1 MKKIHLKGIDVRS
14 AVKVLLPFYLFAFL
28 PLNAHDWEDQSIL
41 QINREPARADFH
53 HAGEISLNGDW
64 KFNWTKTPDEQPDG
78 FWKND
83 FNDSQWKTFPV
94 PGDWEMNGYGTPI
107 YSSSGYTF
115 KINPPY
121 VMTTPRERYTA
132 FIERNPTGVYRRTFT
147 IPAEWKD
154 KEVYIHF
161 GSVSSAFYLWI
172 NGQRVG
178 YSQGTMEPAEFRITP
193 YINPSPSPS
202 RGRGVQKA
210 SARGGLE
217 GVNHIVL
224 EVLKYSDGSYLEDQ
238 DQWRLAGIHRGIY
251 LYATDKIRIR
261 DFGVR
266 TVFDKD
272 YQDAQL
278 IIHPELAV
286 SEGQRG
292 EGYYVTAALYNPDG
306 TTHPLTPSRREG
318 LRVGCDT
325 LLNLDAKGALLNDRT
340 PQRGYPKWGWLQATV
355 KNPKKW
361 TAETPNLYTLELL
374 LKDSLDQTV
383 QKITTKVG
391 FRQLEIRDG
400 QLLVNGIPTRL
411 RGVNRHEMDPKTGK
425 VMSEER
431 MLQDIRLMKQA
442 NINAVRTCHYPNC
455 ERWYELCDS
464 LGLYVMD
471 EADLEEHGLR
481 GKLASDPSWAA
492 AWIDRMQ
499 RLVIRDRNHPSVIF
513 WSLGNEAGWG
523 TNFALTAAWTH
534 EYDPTRPVHYE
545 GAQGSDNP
553 SLREGQ
559 GWVSSL
565 REGQGWV
572 PDPSSV
578 DVISRFYPR
587 TQDEY
592 LNPGV
597 ADNNMER
604 PENARWERLLSIARD
619 TKDNRPVL
627 TSEYAHA
634 MGNALGNFKEYWDE
648 IYSHPRMLGGF
659 IWEWADEGIEAVRS
673 QGDSSAKFQV
683 SGFRNNPRAV
693 ADSSLFTLHSSLI
706 AYGGDFNDYPNLK
719 AFCIKGIVDSYRN
732 TTPKYEEVKQVYAPI
747 FFQMNNGR
755 VEVKKHDPHF
765 DLSTIVVKEEKRN
778 GYLYVTASLKD
789 ATPWAPK
796 GHVIARTQFE
806 THPQPLPKGGKSKK
820 HPSPKSIKYPLP
832 SGGAGVGLHCFRAP
846 TDNDKGFGNWI
857 AKDWKQQGLDNLR
870 DSVVNDST
878 HIYKTANGQIRM
890 TVSIVKEKDSSL
902 FTLHSSL
909 IPEGQLPPLPCLG
922 ITLKLPK
929 ELKNIEYLGRGPW
942 DNYPDRHAAA
952 LVDVYK
958 STVSEQYVHYPR
970 PQDSGNHDDVQW
982 LKITDDKGHGWLI
995 EPLPSE
1001 EETSES
1007 KMKGLQGNHNSTLYT
1022 LHSTFSFSA
1031 LPYSV
1036 QQLYNATHDYELKE
1050 EDCVWLNL
1058 DCAVMGLGN
1067 SSCGPGVLT
1076 KYAIPQ
1082 RPHTLRLRF
1091 TPL

>member
-1 MKKIHLKGIDVRS
+1 MGGAPPH
-14 AVKVLLPFYLFAFL
+14 
-28 PLNAHDWEDQSIL
+28 HDWEDQSIL

-53 HAGEISLNGDW
+53 HAGEISLNGEW

-78 FWKND
+78 FWQTD
-83 FNDSQWKTFPV
+83 FNDSSWKTFPV
-94 PGDWEMNGYGTPI
+94 PADWEMNGYGTPI

-121 VMTTPRERYTA
+121 VMTTPKESYTA
-132 FIERNPTGVYRRTFT
+132 YVERNPTGVYRRTFT
-147 IPAEWKD
+147 IPAEWQD

-161 GSVSSAFYLWI
+161 GSVSSAFYVWV

-178 YSQGTMEPAEFRITP
+178 YSQGAMEPAEFRITDPLLSP
-193 YINPSPSPS
+193 Y
-202 RGRGVQKA
+202 RGKTNTSTPANGVH
-210 SARGGLE
+210 S
-217 GVNHIVL
+217 ICI

-251 LYATDKIRIR
+251 LYATEKIRIR

-266 TVFDKD
+266 TILDKD
-272 YQDAQL
+272 YRDAQL

-292 EGYYVTAALYNPDG
+292 EGYYVTAALYTPDG
-306 TTHPLTPSRREG
+306 QEVIAPSLSREG
-318 LRVGCDT
+318 WGGSADT
-325 LLNLDAKGALLNDRT
+325 MLNLDAKGSILNDRT
-340 PQRGYPKWGWLQATV
+340 PQRGYPKWGWLTATV
-355 KNPKKW
+355 KNPMKW

-391 FRQLEIRDG
+391 FRSVEIKNG

-425 VMSEER
+425 VMTEEL
-431 MLQDIRLMKQA
+431 MLRDIRLMKQA

-471 EADLEEHGLR
+471 EADIEEHGLR
-481 GKLASDPSWAA
+481 GRLASDPSWAA

-545 GAQGSDNP
+545 GAQGSTN
-553 SLREGQ
+553 L
-559 GWVSSL
+559 SSL
-565 REGQGWV
+565 LS
-572 PDPSSV
+572 PLSSKDPSAV

-619 TKDNRPVL
+619 TMDNRPVL

-634 MGNALGNFKEYWDE
+634 MGNALGNFQEYWDE

-659 IWEWADEGIEAVRS
+659 IWEWADEGIEAQQPLPQPLPRE
-673 QGDSSAKFQV
+673 GSSKSLP
-683 SGFRNNPRAV
+683 SGRLEGVPF
-693 ADSSLFTLHSSLI
+693 I
-706 AYGGDFNDYPNLK
+706 AYGGDFGDYPNLK

-747 FFQMNNGR
+747 WFQMNNGR

-765 DLSTIVVKEEKRN
+765 DLSTITVKEEKRN
-778 GYLYVTASLKD
+778 GYRYVTASLKD
-789 ATPWAPK
+789 ATSWAPK
-796 GHVIARTQFE
+796 GHVIARSQFADA
-806 THPQPLPKGGKSKK
+806 TAPKAK
-820 HPSPKSIKYPLP
+820 SPKIKENRGKGKDSSLFT
-832 SGGAGVGLHCFRAP
+832 LHSSLFSLHAFRAP

-870 DSVVNDST
+870 DSIVNDTT

-890 TVSIVKEKDSSL
+890 TVSLTEASPRGGMEGV
-902 FTLHSSL
+902 FTFS
-909 IPEGQLPPLPCLG
+909 PEGQLPPLPCLG

-929 ELKNIEYLGRGPW
+929 ELQNIEYFGRGPW

-952 LVDVYK
+952 LVDIYK
-958 STVSEQYVHYPR
+958 STVSEQYFHYPR

-982 LKITDDKGHGWLI
+982 LKITDDNGHGWLI
-995 EPLPSE
+995 EAEASPRG
-1001 EETSES
+1001 
-1007 KMKGLQGNHNSTLYT
+1007 GLEGV
-1022 LHSTFSFSA
+1022 FSFSA

>member
-1 MKKIHLKGIDVRS
+1 MNKILLGVGCLVLGVGLS
-14 AVKVLLPFYLFAFL
+14 ASAS
-28 PLNAHDWEDQSIL
+28 PLGGGMGGAPPHHDWEDQSIL
-41 QINREPARADFH
+41 QINREPARANFH
-53 HAGEISLNGDW
+53 HAGEISLNGEW

-78 FWKND
+78 FWQTD
-83 FNDSQWKTFPV
+83 FNDSSWKTFPV
-94 PGDWEMNGYGTPI
+94 PADWEMNGYGTPI

-121 VMTTPRERYTA
+121 VMTTPKESYTA
-132 FIERNPTGVYRRTFT
+132 YVERNPTGVYRRTFT
-147 IPAEWKD
+147 IPAEWQD

-161 GSVSSAFYLWI
+161 GSVSSAFYVWV

-178 YSQGTMEPAEFRITP
+178 YSQGAMEPAEFRITDPLLSP
-193 YINPSPSPS
+193 Y
-202 RGRGVQKA
+202 RGKTNTSTPANGVH
-210 SARGGLE
+210 S
-217 GVNHIVL
+217 ICI

-251 LYATDKIRIR
+251 LYATEKIRIR

-266 TVFDKD
+266 TILDKD
-272 YQDAQL
+272 YRDAQL

-292 EGYYVTAALYNPDG
+292 EGYYVTAALYTPDG
-306 TTHPLTPSRREG
+306 QEVIAPSLSREG
-318 LRVGCDT
+318 WGGSADT
-325 LLNLDAKGALLNDRT
+325 MLNLDAKGSILNDRT
-340 PQRGYPKWGWLQATV
+340 PQRGYPKWGWLTATV
-355 KNPKKW
+355 KNPMKW

-391 FRQLEIRDG
+391 FRSVEIKNG

-425 VMSEER
+425 VMTEEL
-431 MLQDIRLMKQA
+431 MLRDIRLMKQA

-471 EADLEEHGLR
+471 EADIEEHGLR
-481 GKLASDPSWAA
+481 GRLASDPSWAA

-545 GAQGSDNP
+545 GAQGSTN
-553 SLREGQ
+553 L
-559 GWVSSL
+559 SSL
-565 REGQGWV
+565 LS
-572 PDPSSV
+572 PLSSKDPSAV

-619 TKDNRPVL
+619 TMDNRPVL

-634 MGNALGNFKEYWDE
+634 MGNALGNFQEYWDE

-659 IWEWADEGIEAVRS
+659 IWEWADEGIEAQQPLPQPLPRE
-673 QGDSSAKFQV
+673 GSSKSLP
-683 SGFRNNPRAV
+683 SGRLEGVPF
-693 ADSSLFTLHSSLI
+693 I
-706 AYGGDFNDYPNLK
+706 AYGGDFGDYPNLK

-747 FFQMNNGR
+747 WFQMNNGR

-765 DLSTIVVKEEKRN
+765 DLSTITVKEEKRN
-778 GYLYVTASLKD
+778 GYRYVTASLKD
-789 ATPWAPK
+789 ATSWAPK
-796 GHVIARTQFE
+796 GHVIARSQFADA
-806 THPQPLPKGGKSKK
+806 TAPKAK
-820 HPSPKSIKYPLP
+820 SPKIKENRGKGKDSSLFT
-832 SGGAGVGLHCFRAP
+832 LHSSLFSLHAFRAP

-870 DSVVNDST
+870 DSIVNDTT

-890 TVSIVKEKDSSL
+890 TVSLTEASPRGGMEGV
-902 FTLHSSL
+902 FTFS
-909 IPEGQLPPLPCLG
+909 PEGQLPPLPCLG

-929 ELKNIEYLGRGPW
+929 ELQNIEYFGRGPW

-952 LVDVYK
+952 LVDIYK
-958 STVSEQYVHYPR
+958 STVSEQYFHYPR

-982 LKITDDKGHGWLI
+982 LKITDDNGHGWLI
-995 EPLPSE
+995 EAEASPRG
-1001 EETSES
+1001 
-1007 KMKGLQGNHNSTLYT
+1007 GLEGV
-1022 LHSTFSFSA
+1022 FSFSA

>member
-1 MKKIHLKGIDVRS
+1 MEGASPH
-14 AVKVLLPFYLFAFL
+14 
-28 PLNAHDWEDQSIL
+28 HDWEDQSIL

-53 HAGEISLNGDW
+53 HAGEISLNGEW

-78 FWKND
+78 FWQTD
-83 FNDSQWKTFPV
+83 FNDSSWKTFPV
-94 PGDWEMNGYGTPI
+94 PADWEMNGYGTPI

-121 VMTTPRERYTA
+121 VMTTPKEKYTA
-132 FIERNPTGVYRRTFT
+132 YVERNPTGVYRRTFT
-147 IPAEWKD
+147 IPAEWQD

-161 GSVSSAFYLWI
+161 GSVSSAFYVWV

-178 YSQGTMEPAEFRITP
+178 YSQGAMEPAEFRITP
-193 YINPSPSPS
+193 FLKSNHQHPTKATGRRYSGNPIT
-202 RGRGVQKA
+202 QH
-210 SARGGLE
+210 L
-217 GVNHIVL
+217 VL

-251 LYATDKIRIR
+251 FYATEKIRIR

-266 TVFDKD
+266 TILDKD
-272 YQDAQL
+272 YRDAQL
-278 IIHPELAV
+278 IIHPELSV

-292 EGYYVTAALYNPDG
+292 EGYYVTAALYAPDG
-306 TTHPLTPSRREG
+306 QEVIAPSLSREG
-318 LRVGCDT
+318 RGGSVSCDT
-325 LLNLDAKGALLNDRT
+325 LLNLDAKGSILNDRT
-340 PQRGYPKWGWLQATV
+340 PQRGYPKWGWLTATV

-391 FRQLEIRDG
+391 FRSVEIKNG

-425 VMSEER
+425 VMTEEL
-431 MLQDIRLMKQA
+431 MLRDIRLMKQA
-442 NINAVRTCHYPNC
+442 NVNAVRTCHYPNC

-471 EADLEEHGLR
+471 EADIEEHGLR
-481 GKLASDPSWAA
+481 GRLAIDPSWAA

-545 GAQGSDNP
+545 GAQGSTN
-553 SLREGQ
+553 L
-559 GWVSSL
+559 SSL
-565 REGQGWV
+565 LS
-572 PDPSSV
+572 PLSSKDPSAV

-619 TKDNRPVL
+619 TMDNRPVL

-634 MGNALGNFKEYWDE
+634 MGNALGNFQEYWDE

-673 QGDSSAKFQV
+673 QRDSSAKFQV
-683 SGFRNNPRAV
+683 SDFRNNPRAA

-706 AYGGDFNDYPNLK
+706 AYGGDFGDYPNLK

-747 FFQMNNGR
+747 WFQMNNGR

-765 DLSTIVVKEEKRN
+765 DLSTITVKEEKRN
-778 GYLYVTASLKD
+778 GYRYVTASLKD
-789 ATPWAPK
+789 ATSWAPK
-796 GHVIARTQFE
+796 GHVIARSQFADA
-806 THPQPLPKGGKSKK
+806 TAPKAK
-820 HPSPKSIKYPLP
+820 SPKIKENRGKGKDSSLFT
-832 SGGAGVGLHCFRAP
+832 LHSSLFSLHAFRAP

-870 DSVVNDST
+870 DSIVNDTT

-929 ELKNIEYLGRGPW
+929 ELQNIEYLGRGPW

-952 LVDVYK
+952 LVDIYK
-958 STVSEQYVHYPR
+958 STVSEQYFHYPR

-982 LKITDDKGHGWLI
+982 LKITDDNGHGWLI
-995 EPLPSE
+995 EAEASPRG
-1001 EETSES
+1001 
-1007 KMKGLQGNHNSTLYT
+1007 GLEGV
-1022 LHSTFSFSA
+1022 FSFSA

>member
-1 MKKIHLKGIDVRS
+1 MEGASPH
-14 AVKVLLPFYLFAFL
+14 
-28 PLNAHDWEDQSIL
+28 HDWEDQSIL

-53 HAGEISLNGDW
+53 HAGEISLNGEW

-78 FWKND
+78 FWTTD
-83 FNDSQWKTFPV
+83 FDDSQWKTFPV
-94 PGDWEMNGYGTPI
+94 PADWEMNGYGTPI

-121 VMTTPRERYTA
+121 VMTTPKERYTA
-132 FIERNPTGVYRRTFT
+132 YVERNPTGVYRRTFT
-147 IPAEWKD
+147 IPEAWKD

-161 GSVSSAFYLWI
+161 GSVSSSFYVWV

-178 YSQGTMEPAEFRITP
+178 YSQGSMEPAEFRITP
-193 YINPSPSPS
+193 YINPSPNPS

-210 SARGGLE
+210 SPRGGLE
-217 GVNHIVL
+217 GVNHLVL

-251 LYATDKIRIR
+251 LYATEKIRIR

-266 TVFDKD
+266 TILDKD
-272 YQDAQL
+272 YRDAQL
-278 IIHPELAV
+278 IIHPELSV

-292 EGYYVTAALYNPDG
+292 EGYYVTAALYAPDG
-306 TTHPLTPSRREG
+306 QEVIAPSLSREG
-318 LRVGCDT
+318 WGGSADT
-325 LLNLDAKGALLNDRT
+325 MLNLDAKGSILNDRT
-340 PQRGYPKWGWLQATV
+340 PQRGYPKWGWLTATV

-391 FRQLEIRDG
+391 FRSVEIKNG

-425 VMSEER
+425 VMTEEL
-431 MLQDIRLMKQA
+431 MLRDIRLMKQA
-442 NINAVRTCHYPNC
+442 NVNAVRTCHYPNC

-471 EADLEEHGLR
+471 EADIEEHGLR
-481 GKLASDPSWAA
+481 GRLASDPSWAA

-545 GAQGSDNP
+545 GAQGSNNP
-553 SLREGQ
+553 SPREGK
-559 GWVSSL
+559 GWVSD
-565 REGQGWV
+565 GWA
-572 PDPSSV
+572 PDPSAV

-619 TKDNRPVL
+619 TMDNRPVL

-634 MGNALGNFKEYWDE
+634 MGNALGNFQEYWDE

-659 IWEWADEGIEAVRS
+659 IWEWADEGIEAQRPLP
-673 QGDSSAKFQV
+673 QPLPREGSSESLP
-683 SGFRNNPRAV
+683 SGRLEGVPY
-693 ADSSLFTLHSSLI
+693 I

-747 FFQMNNGR
+747 YFERREERGERKENTHDEMAVGNI
-755 VEVKKHDPHF
+755 VVKKHDPHF
-765 DLSTIVVKEEKRN
+765 DLNTITVKEEKRN
-778 GYLYVTASLKD
+778 GYRYVTASLKE
-789 ATPWAPK
+789 ATSWAPK
-796 GHVIARTQFE
+796 GHVIARTQFVE

-846 TDNDKGFGNWI
+846 TDNDRGFGNWI

-870 DSVVNDST
+870 DSIVNDST

-890 TVSIVKEKDSSL
+890 TVSITEASPRGGWEGV
-902 FTLHSSL
+902 FSL

-929 ELKNIEYLGRGPW
+929 ELQNIEYLGRGPW

-952 LVDVYK
+952 LVDIYK
-958 STVSEQYVHYPR
+958 STVSEQYFHYPR

-995 EPLPSE
+995 EPLPS
-1001 EETSES
+1001 
-1007 KMKGLQGNHNSTLYT
+1007 GGAGVG
-1022 LHSTFSFSA
+1022 FSFSA

>member
-1 MKKIHLKGIDVRS
+1 MEGASIH
-14 AVKVLLPFYLFAFL
+14 
-28 PLNAHDWEDQSIL
+28 HDWEDQSIL

-53 HAGEISLNGDW
+53 HAGEISLNGEW

-78 FWKND
+78 FWTTD
-83 FNDSQWKTFPV
+83 FDDSQWKTFPV
-94 PGDWEMNGYGTPI
+94 PADWEMNGYGTPI

-121 VMTTPRERYTA
+121 VMTTPKERYTA
-132 FIERNPTGVYRRTFT
+132 YVERNPTGVYHRTFT
-147 IPAEWKD
+147 IPEAWKD

-161 GSVSSAFYLWI
+161 GSVSSAFYVWV

-178 YSQGTMEPAEFRITP
+178 YSQGSMEPAEFRITP
-193 YINPSPSPS
+193 YINPSPNPS

-210 SARGGLE
+210 SPRGGLE

-251 LYATDKIRIR
+251 LYATEKIRIR

-266 TVFDKD
+266 TILDKD
-272 YQDAQL
+272 YRDAQL

-292 EGYYVTAALYNPDG
+292 EGYYVTAALFAPDG
-306 TTHPLTPSRREG
+306 QEVIVPSLIGRAEG
-318 LRVGCDT
+318 GSI
-325 LLNLDAKGALLNDRT
+325 LNLDAKGAILNDRT
-340 PQRGYPKWGWLQATV
+340 PQRGYPKWGWLSATV
-355 KNPKKW
+355 KNPLKW
-361 TAETPNLYTLELL
+361 TAETPHLYTLELL

-383 QKITTKVG
+383 QRITTKVG
-391 FRQLEIRDG
+391 FRQVEIKDG

-411 RGVNRHEMDPKTGK
+411 RGVNRHEMDPRMGK
-425 VMSEER
+425 VMTEEL
-431 MLQDIRLMKQA
+431 MLRDIRLMKQA

-481 GKLASDPSWAA
+481 GRLASDPTWAA

-545 GAQGSDNP
+545 GAQGSSTP
-553 SLREGQ
+553 
-559 GWVSSL
+559 SL

-619 TKDNRPVL
+619 TMDNRPVL

-634 MGNALGNFKEYWDE
+634 MGNALGNFQEYWDE

-659 IWEWADEGIEAVRS
+659 IWEWADEGIEAQRPLP
-673 QGDSSAKFQV
+673 QPLPREGSSASLPSGRLEGV
-683 SGFRNNPRAV
+683 SY
-693 ADSSLFTLHSSLI
+693 I
-706 AYGGDFNDYPNLK
+706 AYGGDFGDYPNLK

-747 FFQMNNGR
+747 WFKLNKGK

-765 DLSTIVVKEEKRN
+765 DLNTITVKEEKRN
-778 GYLYVTASLKD
+778 GYLYVTASLKE

-806 THPQPLPKGGKSKK
+806 THPQPLPKGGGTKKS
-820 HPSPKSIKYPLP
+820 SPNNRIHYPLP
-832 SGGAGVGLHCFRAP
+832 SGGSGVGIHCFRAP
-846 TDNDKGFGNWI
+846 TDNDRGFGNWI

-870 DSVVNDST
+870 DSIVNDST

-890 TVSIVKEKDSSL
+890 TVSITEASPRGGWEGVFS
-902 FTLHSSL
+902 FT
-909 IPEGQLPPLPCLG
+909 PEGHLPPLPCLG

-942 DNYPDRHAAA
+942 DNYPDRHASA
-952 LVDVYK
+952 LVDIYK

-995 EPLPSE
+995 EPLPS
-1001 EETSES
+1001 
-1007 KMKGLQGNHNSTLYT
+1007 GGAGVG
-1022 LHSTFSFSA
+1022 FSFSA

>member
-1 MKKIHLKGIDVRS
+1 MNRILLGVRCL
-14 AVKVLLPFYLFAFL
+14 VLGVGLIPVGLFASTNTQH
-28 PLNAHDWEDQSIL
+28 PTPNTHHDWEDQSIL

-53 HAGEISLNGDW
+53 HAGEISLNGEW
-64 KFNWTKTPDEQPDG
+64 KFNWTLTPDEQPDG
-78 FWKND
+78 FWQTD
-83 FNDSQWKTFPV
+83 FNDSSWKTFPV
-94 PGDWEMNGYGTPI
+94 PADWEMNGYGTPI

-121 VMTTPRERYTA
+121 VMTTPKEKYTA
-132 FIERNPTGVYRRTFT
+132 YVERNPTGVYRRTFT
-147 IPAEWKD
+147 IPAEWQD

-161 GSVSSAFYLWI
+161 GSVSSAFYVWV

-178 YSQGTMEPAEFRITP
+178 YSQGAMEPAEFRITP
-193 YINPSPSPS
+193 YIKPTPNPSRRDGSLNSKKAVEIPPF
-202 RGRGVQKA
+202 GRDKGW
-210 SARGGLE
+210 
-217 GVNHIVL
+217 VNHIVL

-251 LYATDKIRIR
+251 LYATEKIRIR

-266 TVFDKD
+266 TILDKD
-272 YQDAQL
+272 YRDAQL

-306 TTHPLTPSRREG
+306 TTHPLTPSRRDGELFTTKNPSLREG

-325 LLNLDAKGALLNDRT
+325 LLNLDAKGSILNDRT
-340 PQRGYPKWGWLQATV
+340 PQRGYPKWGWLTATV

-383 QKITTKVG
+383 QTITTKVG
-391 FRQLEIRDG
+391 FRSVEIKNG

-425 VMSEER
+425 VMTEEL
-431 MLQDIRLMKQA
+431 MLRDIRLMKQA
-442 NINAVRTCHYPNC
+442 NVNAVRTCHYPNC

-471 EADLEEHGLR
+471 EADIEEHGLR
-481 GKLASDPSWAA
+481 GRLASDPSWAA

-545 GAQGSDNP
+545 GAQGSMNF
-553 SLREGQ
+553 
-559 GWVSSL
+559 SSK
-565 REGQGWV
+565 
-572 PDPSSV
+572 DPSAV

-619 TKDNRPVL
+619 TMDNRPVL

-634 MGNALGNFKEYWDE
+634 MGNALGNFQEYWDE

-673 QGDSSAKFQV
+673 QRDSSVKFQV
-683 SGFRNNPRAV
+683 SGFRNNPRAA

-706 AYGGDFNDYPNLK
+706 VYGGDFGDYPNLK

-747 FFQMNNGR
+747 WFQMNNGR

-765 DLSTIVVKEEKRN
+765 DLSTITVKEEKRN
-778 GYLYVTASLKD
+778 GYRYVTASLKD
-789 ATPWAPK
+789 ATSWAPK
-796 GHVIARTQFE
+796 GHVIARSQFADA
-806 THPQPLPKGGKSKK
+806 TAPKAK
-820 HPSPKSIKYPLP
+820 SPKIKENRGKGKDSSLFT
-832 SGGAGVGLHCFRAP
+832 LHSSLFSLHAFRAP

-870 DSVVNDST
+870 DSIVNDTT

-929 ELKNIEYLGRGPW
+929 QLQNIEYLGRGPW

-952 LVDVYK
+952 LVDIYK
-958 STVSEQYVHYPR
+958 STVSEQYFHYPR

-995 EPLPSE
+995 EAEASPRGGME
-1001 EETSES
+1001 
-1007 KMKGLQGNHNSTLYT
+1007 GV
-1022 LHSTFSFSA
+1022 FSFSA

-1082 RPHTLRLRF
+1082 RPHILRLRF

>member
-1 MKKIHLKGIDVRS
+1 MEGAPPH
-14 AVKVLLPFYLFAFL
+14 
-28 PLNAHDWEDQSIL
+28 HDWEDQSIL

-53 HAGEISLNGDW
+53 HAGEISLNGEW
-64 KFNWTKTPDEQPDG
+64 KFNWTKTPDEQPDC
-78 FWKND
+78 FWQTD
-83 FNDSQWKTFPV
+83 FNDSSWKTFPV
-94 PGDWEMNGYGTPI
+94 PADWEMNGYGTPI

-121 VMTTPRERYTA
+121 VMTTPKESYTA
-132 FIERNPTGVYRRTFT
+132 YVERNPTGVYRRTFT
-147 IPAEWKD
+147 IPAEWQD

-161 GSVSSAFYLWI
+161 GSVSSAFYVWV

-178 YSQGTMEPAEFRITP
+178 YSQGAMEPAEFRITP
-193 YINPSPSPS
+193 YINPSPNPS

-210 SARGGLE
+210 SPRGGLE
-217 GVNHIVL
+217 GVNHITL

-251 LYATDKIRIR
+251 LYATEKIRIR

-266 TVFDKD
+266 TILDKD
-272 YQDAQL
+272 YCDAQL
-278 IIHPELAV
+278 IIHPELSV

-292 EGYYVTAALYNPDG
+292 EGYYVTAALYTPDG
-306 TTHPLTPSRREG
+306 QEVIAPSLSREG
-318 LRVGCDT
+318 WGGSADT
-325 LLNLDAKGALLNDRT
+325 MLNLDAKGSILNDRT
-340 PQRGYPKWGWLQATV
+340 PQRGYPKWGWLTTTV

-374 LKDSLDQTV
+374 LKDSLGQTV

-391 FRQLEIRDG
+391 FRSVEIKNG

-425 VMSEER
+425 VMTEEL
-431 MLQDIRLMKQA
+431 MLRDIRLMKQA
-442 NINAVRTCHYPNC
+442 NVNAVRTCHYPNC

-471 EADLEEHGLR
+471 EADIEEHGLR
-481 GKLASDPSWAA
+481 GRLASDPSWAA

-545 GAQGSDNP
+545 GAQGSNNP
-553 SLREGQ
+553 SLREGK
-559 GWVSSL
+559 
-565 REGQGWV
+565 GWV

-619 TKDNRPVL
+619 TMDNRPVL

-634 MGNALGNFKEYWDE
+634 MGNALGNFQEYWDE

-659 IWEWADEGIEAVRS
+659 IWEWADEGIEAR
-673 QGDSSAKFQV
+673 QPLPQPLPREGSSESLPSGRLEGV
-683 SGFRNNPRAV
+683 SY
-693 ADSSLFTLHSSLI
+693 I
-706 AYGGDFNDYPNLK
+706 AYGGDFGDYPNLK

-747 FFQMNNGR
+747 YFERREERGERKEYTHDEMAVGNI
-755 VEVKKHDPHF
+755 VVKKHDPHF
-765 DLSTIVVKEEKRN
+765 DLNTINIKEELRN
-778 GYLYVTASLKD
+778 GYRYVTASLKE
-789 ATPWAPK
+789 ATLWAPK
-796 GHVIARTQFE
+796 GHIIARAQFADA
-806 THPQPLPKGGKSKK
+806 TAPKAK
-820 HPSPKSIKYPLP
+820 SPKVKENRGKGKDSSLFT
-832 SGGAGVGLHCFRAP
+832 LHSSLFSLHAFRAP

-870 DSVVNDST
+870 DSIVNDST

-890 TVSIVKEKDSSL
+890 TVSIVMEKDSSL

-929 ELKNIEYLGRGPW
+929 ELQNIEYLGRGPW

-952 LVDVYK
+952 LVDIYK
-958 STVSEQYVHYPR
+958 STVSEQYFHYPR

-995 EPLPSE
+995 EAEASPRG
-1001 EETSES
+1001 
-1007 KMKGLQGNHNSTLYT
+1007 GLEGV
-1022 LHSTFSFSA
+1022 FSFSA

>member
-1 MKKIHLKGIDVRS
+1 MKRFILGVS
-14 AVKVLLPFYLFAFL
+14 CWVLGVGCWFL
-28 PLNAHDWEDQSIL
+28 GVGSCFGASPLGGGREGASLHHDWENQSIL

-53 HAGEISLNGDW
+53 HAGEISLNGEW
-64 KFNWTKTPDEQPDG
+64 KFNWTKNPDEQPDG
-78 FWKND
+78 FWQND
-83 FNDSQWKTFPV
+83 FDDSQWKTFPV

-107 YSSSGYTF
+107 YCSSGYTF

-121 VMTTPRERYTA
+121 VMTTPNEKYTA
-132 FIERNPTGVYRRTFT
+132 YVERNPTGVYRRTFT
-147 IPAEWKD
+147 IPAEWKE
-154 KEVYIHF
+154 KEVFIHF
-161 GSVSSAFYLWI
+161 GSVSSAFYLWV

-178 YSQGTMEPAEFRITP
+178 YSQGSMEPAEFRITP
-193 YINPSPSPS
+193 YLKAGFKGNNPLPI
-202 RGRGVQKA
+202 GRDGV
-210 SARGGLE
+210 GL
-217 GVNHIVL
+217 HQITL
-224 EVLKYSDGSYLEDQ
+224 QVLKYSDGSYLEDQ
-238 DQWRLAGIHRGIY
+238 DQWRLAGIHRSVY
-251 LYATDKIRIR
+251 LYATEKIRIR

-266 TVFDKD
+266 TILDSD
-272 YQDAQL
+272 YRDAQL

-292 EGYYVTAALYNPDG
+292 EGYYVTAALYAPDG
-306 TTHPLTPSRREG
+306 APLQLPPKGEG
-318 LRVGCDT
+318 SSWRVSADT
-325 LLNLDAKGALLNDRT
+325 LLNLDVKGALLNDRT
-340 PQRGYPKWGWLQATV
+340 PQRGYPKWGWLATTV

-361 TAETPNLYTLELL
+361 TAETPNLYTLEIQ
-374 LKDSLDQTV
+374 LKDAHDATV
-383 QKITTKVG
+383 QRITTKVG
-391 FRQLEIRDG
+391 FRSVEIKDG

-425 VMSEER
+425 VMTEER

-464 LGLYVMD
+464 LGLYVID
-471 EADLEEHGLR
+471 EADIEEHGLR
-481 GKLASDPSWAA
+481 GRLASDPTWAA

-545 GAQGSDNP
+545 GAQGSSN
-553 SLREGQ
+553 L
-559 GWVSSL
+559 SSL
-565 REGQGWV
+565 LS
-572 PDPSSV
+572 PLSSKDPSSV

-619 TKDNRPVL
+619 TTDNRPVL

-634 MGNALGNFKEYWDE
+634 MGNALGNFQEYWDE

-659 IWEWADEGIEAVRS
+659 IWEWADEGIEAVAPS
-673 QGDSSAKFQV
+673 AAASSKFQV
-683 SGFRNNPRAV
+683 SGSKKQ
-693 ADSSLFTLHSSLI
+693 DSSLFTLHSSLI

-732 TTPKYEEVKQVYAPI
+732 TTPKYEEVKQVYSPI
-747 FFQMNNGR
+747 LFKMNNGK
-755 VEVKKHDPHF
+755 VEVLKRDPHF
-765 DLSTIVVKEEKRN
+765 DLRTIEVKEERRN
-778 GYLYVTASLKD
+778 GYLYATASLKE

-796 GHVIARTQFE
+796 GHVVARAQFADE
-806 THPQPLPKGGKSKK
+806 KITSAKRPKTSAVI
-820 HPSPKSIKYPLP
+820 SKYPLP
-832 SGGAGVGLHCFRAP
+832 IERDGVGLHAFRAP

-870 DSVVNDST
+870 DSIVNDST
-878 HIYKTANGQIRM
+878 HIFKTANGQIKM
-890 TVSIVKEKDSSL
+890 TVSITASRDSS
-902 FTLHSSL
+902 FFILHSSFT
-909 IPEGQLPPLPCLG
+909 PEGQLPPLPCLG

-929 ELKNIEYLGRGPW
+929 ELQNIEYLGRGPW
-942 DNYPDRHAAA
+942 DNYPDRHVSA

-982 LKITDDKGHGWLI
+982 LKITDDNGHGWLI
-995 EPLPSE
+995 EPLPQPLSKG
-1001 EETSES
+1001 ES
-1007 KMKGLQGNHNSTLYT
+1007 NAISSSPKNDSSLFT
-1022 LHSTFSFSA
+1022 LHSSFSSFSFSA

-1036 QQLYNATHDYELKE
+1036 QQLYHATHDYELKE

-1067 SSCGPGVLT
+1067 SSCGPGVLK
-1076 KYAIPQ
+1076 KYTIPQ

-1091 TPL
+1091 TPI

>member
-1 MKKIHLKGIDVRS
+1 MEGASIH
-14 AVKVLLPFYLFAFL
+14 
-28 PLNAHDWEDQSIL
+28 HDWEDQSIL

-53 HAGEISLNGDW
+53 HAGEISLNGEW

-78 FWKND
+78 FWTTD
-83 FNDSQWKTFPV
+83 FDDSQWKTFPV
-94 PGDWEMNGYGTPI
+94 PADWEMNGYGTPI

-121 VMTTPRERYTA
+121 VMTTPKERYTA
-132 FIERNPTGVYRRTFT
+132 YVERNPTGVYHRTFT
-147 IPAEWKD
+147 IPEAWKD

-161 GSVSSAFYLWI
+161 GSVSSAFYVWV

-178 YSQGTMEPAEFRITP
+178 YSQGSMEPAEFRITP
-193 YINPSPSPS
+193 YINPSPNPS

-210 SARGGLE
+210 SPRGGLE

-251 LYATDKIRIR
+251 LYATEKIRIR

-266 TVFDKD
+266 TILDKD
-272 YQDAQL
+272 YRDAQL

-292 EGYYVTAALYNPDG
+292 EGYYVTAALFAPDG
-306 TTHPLTPSRREG
+306 QEVIVPSLIGRAEG
-318 LRVGCDT
+318 GSI
-325 LLNLDAKGALLNDRT
+325 LNLDAKGAILNDRT
-340 PQRGYPKWGWLQATV
+340 PQRGYPKWGWLSATV
-355 KNPKKW
+355 KNPLKW
-361 TAETPNLYTLELL
+361 TAETPHLYTLELL

-383 QKITTKVG
+383 QRITTKVG
-391 FRQLEIRDG
+391 FRQVEIKDG

-411 RGVNRHEMDPKTGK
+411 RGVNRHEMDPRMGK
-425 VMSEER
+425 VMTEEL
-431 MLQDIRLMKQA
+431 MLRDIRLMKQA

-481 GKLASDPSWAA
+481 GRLASDPTWAA

-545 GAQGSDNP
+545 GAQGSSTP
-553 SLREGQ
+553 
-559 GWVSSL
+559 SL

-619 TKDNRPVL
+619 TMDNRPVL

-634 MGNALGNFKEYWDE
+634 MGNALGNFQEYWDE

-659 IWEWADEGIEAVRS
+659 IWEWADEGIEAQRPLP
-673 QGDSSAKFQV
+673 QPLPREGSSASLPSGRLEGV
-683 SGFRNNPRAV
+683 SY
-693 ADSSLFTLHSSLI
+693 I
-706 AYGGDFNDYPNLK
+706 AYGGDFGDYPNLK

-747 FFQMNNGR
+747 WFKLNKGK

-765 DLSTIVVKEEKRN
+765 DLNTITVKEEKRN
-778 GYLYVTASLKD
+778 GYLYVTASLKE

-806 THPQPLPKGGKSKK
+806 THPHPLPKGGGTKKS
-820 HPSPKSIKYPLP
+820 SPNNRIHYPLP
-832 SGGAGVGLHCFRAP
+832 SGGSGVGIHCFRAP
-846 TDNDKGFGNWI
+846 TDNDRGFGNWI

-870 DSVVNDST
+870 DSIVNDST

-890 TVSIVKEKDSSL
+890 TVSITEASPRGGWEGVFS
-902 FTLHSSL
+902 FT
-909 IPEGQLPPLPCLG
+909 PEGHLPPLPCLG

-942 DNYPDRHAAA
+942 DNYPDRHASA
-952 LVDVYK
+952 LVDIYK

-995 EPLPSE
+995 EPLPS
-1001 EETSES
+1001 
-1007 KMKGLQGNHNSTLYT
+1007 GGAGVG
-1022 LHSTFSFSA
+1022 FSFSA

>member
-1 MKKIHLKGIDVRS
+1 MKKNHLKGIDVRS
-14 AVKVLLPFYLFAFL
+14 AVKVLLPFYLFTFL

-53 HAGEISLNGDW
+53 HAGEISLNGEW

-78 FWKND
+78 FWQPD
-83 FNDSQWKTFPV
+83 FNDSSWKTFPV
-94 PGDWEMNGYGTPI
+94 PADWEMNGYGTPI

-121 VMTTPRERYTA
+121 VMTTPKEKYTA
-132 FIERNPTGVYRRTFT
+132 YVERNPTGVYRRTFT
-147 IPAEWKD
+147 IPAEWQD

-161 GSVSSAFYLWI
+161 GSVSSAFYVWV

-178 YSQGTMEPAEFRITP
+178 YSQGAMEPAEFRITP
-193 YINPSPSPS
+193 YINPSPNPS

-210 SARGGLE
+210 SPRGGLE

-251 LYATDKIRIR
+251 LYATEKIRIR

-266 TVFDKD
+266 TILDKD
-272 YQDAQL
+272 YRDAQL
-278 IIHPELAV
+278 IIHPELSV

-292 EGYYVTAALYNPDG
+292 EGYYVTAALYAPDG
-306 TTHPLTPSRREG
+306 QEVIAPSLSREG
-318 LRVGCDT
+318 WGGSADT
-325 LLNLDAKGALLNDRT
+325 MLNLDAKGSILNDRT
-340 PQRGYPKWGWLQATV
+340 PQRGYPKWGWFTATV

-391 FRQLEIRDG
+391 FRSVEIKNG

-425 VMSEER
+425 VMTEEL
-431 MLQDIRLMKQA
+431 MLRDIRLMKQA
-442 NINAVRTCHYPNC
+442 NVNAVRTCHYPNC

-471 EADLEEHGLR
+471 EADIEEHGLR
-481 GKLASDPSWAA
+481 GRLASDPSWAA

-545 GAQGSDNP
+545 GAQGSTN
-553 SLREGQ
+553 L
-559 GWVSSL
+559 SSL
-565 REGQGWV
+565 LS
-572 PDPSSV
+572 PLSSKDPSAV

-619 TKDNRPVL
+619 TMDNRPVL

-634 MGNALGNFKEYWDE
+634 MGNALGNFQEYWDE

-673 QGDSSAKFQV
+673 QRDSSAKFQV
-683 SGFRNNPRAV
+683 SGFRNNPRAA

-747 FFQMNNGR
+747 WFQMNNGR

-765 DLSTIVVKEEKRN
+765 DLNTINIKEESRD
-778 GYLYVTASLKD
+778 GYRYVTASLKE
-789 ATPWAPK
+789 ATSWAPK
-796 GHVIARTQFE
+796 GHVIARTQFADA
-806 THPQPLPKGGKSKK
+806 TAPKAK
-820 HPSPKSIKYPLP
+820 SPKLKENRGKRKDSSLFT
-832 SGGAGVGLHCFRAP
+832 LHSSLISLHAFRAP

-870 DSVVNDST
+870 DSIVNDTT

-929 ELKNIEYLGRGPW
+929 ELQNIEYLGRGPW

-952 LVDVYK
+952 LVDIYK
-958 STVSEQYVHYPR
+958 STVSEQYFHYPR

-995 EPLPSE
+995 EAEASPRGGME
-1001 EETSES
+1001 
-1007 KMKGLQGNHNSTLYT
+1007 GG
-1022 LHSTFSFSA
+1022 FSFSA

-1082 RPHTLRLRF
+1082 RPHILRLRF

>member
-1 MKKIHLKGIDVRS
+1 MNRILLGVRCLVLGVGLIPAGLIASTNTQHLS
-14 AVKVLLPFYLFAFL
+14 P
-28 PLNAHDWEDQSIL
+28 NTHHDWEDQSIL

-53 HAGEISLNGDW
+53 HAGEISLDGEW
-64 KFNWTKTPDEQPDG
+64 KFNWTKTPDEQPEG
-78 FWKND
+78 FWQTD
-83 FNDSQWKTFPV
+83 FNDSSWKTFPV

-121 VMTTPRERYTA
+121 VMTTPKESYTA
-132 FIERNPTGVYRRTFT
+132 YVERNPTGVYRRTFT
-147 IPAEWKD
+147 IPAEWQD

-161 GSVSSAFYLWI
+161 GSVSSAFYVWV

-178 YSQGTMEPAEFRITP
+178 YSQGAMEPAEFCITP
-193 YINPSPSPS
+193 YLKPTPNPSRRDGSLNSKKAMEIPPI
-202 RGRGVQKA
+202 GRDLGW
-210 SARGGLE
+210 
-217 GVNHIVL
+217 VNHIVL

-251 LYATDKIRIR
+251 LYATEKIRIR

-266 TVFDKD
+266 TILDKD
-272 YQDAQL
+272 YRDAQL
-278 IIHPELAV
+278 IIHPELSV

-292 EGYYVTAALYNPDG
+292 EGYYVTAALYAPDG
-306 TTHPLTPSRREG
+306 KEVIAPSLSREG
-318 LRVGCDT
+318 RGGSAPSLNREGWGGSADT
-325 LLNLDAKGALLNDRT
+325 MLNLDAKGSLLNDRT
-340 PQRGYPKWGWLQATV
+340 PQRGYPKWGWLSATI

-361 TAETPNLYTLELL
+361 TAETPHLYTLELL

-383 QKITTKVG
+383 QKITAKVG
-391 FRQLEIRDG
+391 FRSVKIKNG

-425 VMSEER
+425 VMTEEL
-431 MLQDIRLMKQA
+431 MLRDIRLMKQA
-442 NINAVRTCHYPNC
+442 NVNAVRTCHYPNC

-471 EADLEEHGLR
+471 EADIEEHGLR

-545 GAQGSDNP
+545 GAQGSNNP
-553 SLREGQ
+553 SLG
-559 GWVSSL
+559 
-565 REGQGWV
+565 EGQGWV
-572 PDPSSV
+572 PDPSAV

-619 TKDNRPVL
+619 TMDNRPVL

-634 MGNALGNFKEYWDE
+634 MGNALGNFQEYWDE

-659 IWEWADEGIEAVRS
+659 IWEWADEGIEAPL
-673 QGDSSAKFQV
+673 QHPTPNTQHPTF
-683 SGFRNNPRAV
+683 
-693 ADSSLFTLHSSLI
+693 I
-706 AYGGDFNDYPNLK
+706 AYGGDFGDYPNLK

-747 FFQMNNGR
+747 WFQMNNGR

-765 DLSTIVVKEEKRN
+765 DLSTIMVKEEKRN
-778 GYLYVTASLKD
+778 GYRYVTASLKD

-806 THPQPLPKGGKSKK
+806 THPQPLPKGGKSVKR
-820 HPSPKSIKYPLP
+820 PSNKSIHYPLP
-832 SGGAGVGLHCFRAP
+832 SGGAGVGIHAFRAP

-870 DSVVNDST
+870 DSIVNDTT

-890 TVSIVKEKDSSL
+890 TVSLTEASPRGGLEGV
-902 FTLHSSL
+902 FTFS
-909 IPEGQLPPLPCLG
+909 PEGQLPPLPCLG

-929 ELKNIEYLGRGPW
+929 ELQNIEYLGRGPW

-958 STVSEQYVHYPR
+958 STVSEQYMHYPR

-995 EPLPSE
+995 EPLPS
-1001 EETSES
+1001 
-1007 KMKGLQGNHNSTLYT
+1007 GGAGVG
-1022 LHSTFSFSA
+1022 FSFSA

>member
-1 MKKIHLKGIDVRS
+1 MKRFILGVSCWVLGVGLIPVGLLASTNIHHPS
-14 AVKVLLPFYLFAFL
+14 PTTQY
-28 PLNAHDWEDQSIL
+28 HDWENQCIL

-78 FWKND
+78 FWQND
-83 FNDSQWKTFPV
+83 FDDSQWKTFHV

-107 YSSSGYTF
+107 YCSSGYTF

-121 VMTTPRERYTA
+121 VMTTPNEKYTA
-132 FIERNPTGVYRRTFT
+132 YVERNPTGVYRRTFT

-154 KEVYIHF
+154 KEVFIHF
-161 GSVSSAFYLWI
+161 GSVSSAFYLWV

-178 YSQGTMEPAEFRITP
+178 YSQGSMEPAEFRITP
-193 YINPSPSPS
+193 YLKPFPSL
-202 RGRGVQKA
+202 GEGLGVGITLQ
-210 SARGGLE
+210 
-217 GVNHIVL
+217 
-224 EVLKYSDGSYLEDQ
+224 VLKYSDGSYLEDQ
-238 DQWRLAGIHRGIY
+238 DQWRLAGIHRSIF
-251 LYATDKIRIR
+251 LYATEKIRIR

-266 TVFDKD
+266 TILDSD
-272 YQDAQL
+272 YRDAQL

-292 EGYYVTAALYNPDG
+292 EGYYVTAALYAPDG
-306 TTHPLTPSRREG
+306 QEVIVPSLIGRAG
-318 LRVGCDT
+318 GGSSWKASADI

-340 PQRGYPKWGWLQATV
+340 PQRGYPKWGWLAATV

-361 TAETPNLYTLELL
+361 TAETPNLYTLEIL
-374 LKDSLDQTV
+374 LKDAHDATV
-383 QKITTKVG
+383 QRITTKVG
-391 FRQLEIRDG
+391 FRSVEIKDG

-425 VMSEER
+425 VMTEER

-471 EADLEEHGLR
+471 EADIEEHGLR
-481 GKLASDPSWAA
+481 GRLASDPSWAA

-523 TNFALTAAWTH
+523 SNFALTAAWTH

-545 GAQGSDNP
+545 GAQGSSN
-553 SLREGQ
+553 L
-559 GWVSSL
+559 SSL
-565 REGQGWV
+565 LS
-572 PDPSSV
+572 PLSSKDPSSV

-619 TKDNRPVL
+619 TADNRPVL

-634 MGNALGNFKEYWDE
+634 MGNALGNFQEYWDE

-659 IWEWADEGIEAVRS
+659 IWEWADEGIETGR
-673 QGDSSAKFQV
+673 G
-683 SGFRNNPRAV
+683 
-693 ADSSLFTLHSSLI
+693 I

-732 TTPKYEEVKQVYAPI
+732 TTPKYEEVKQVYSPI
-747 FFQMNNGR
+747 WFQMNNGK
-755 VEVKKHDPHF
+755 VEVLKRDPHF
-765 DLSTIVVKEEKRN
+765 DLSKIEVKEERRN
-778 GYLYVTASLKD
+778 GYLYATASLKE

-796 GHVIARTQFE
+796 GHVIARWQRKKE
-806 THPQPLPKGGKSKK
+806 ERREEKVERRKGRKDSSLFTL
-820 HPSPKSIKYPLP
+820 HSSLF
-832 SGGAGVGLHCFRAP
+832 SLHCFRAP

-870 DSVVNDST
+870 DSIVNDST
-878 HIYKTANGQIRM
+878 HIFKTANGQIKM
-890 TVSIVKEKDSSL
+890 TVSITKASPTGGGWEGA
-902 FTLHSSL
+902 FTFT
-909 IPEGQLPPLPCLG
+909 PEGQLPPLPCLG

-929 ELKNIEYLGRGPW
+929 ELQNIEYLGRGPW
-942 DNYPDRHAAA
+942 DNYPDRHVSA

-982 LKITDDKGHGWLI
+982 LKITDDNGHGWLI
-995 EPLPSE
+995 EPLPSGG
-1001 EETSES
+1001 T
-1007 KMKGLQGNHNSTLYT
+1007 GVG
-1022 LHSTFSFSA
+1022 FSFSA

-1050 EDCVWLNL
+1050 EDSVWLNI

-1067 SSCGPGVLT
+1067 SSCGPGVLK
-1076 KYAIPQ
+1076 KYTIPQ

-1091 TPL
+1091 TPI

>member
-14 AVKVLLPFYLFAFL
+14 AVKVLLPFYLFTFL

-53 HAGEISLNGDW
+53 HAGEISLNGEW
-64 KFNWTKTPDEQPDG
+64 KFNWSLTPDEQPDG
-78 FWKND
+78 FWQPD
-83 FNDSQWKTFPV
+83 FNDSSWKTFPV
-94 PGDWEMNGYGTPI
+94 PADWEMNGYGTPI

-121 VMTTPRERYTA
+121 VMTTPKEKYTA
-132 FIERNPTGVYRRTFT
+132 YVERNPTGVYRRTFT
-147 IPAEWKD
+147 IPAEWQD

-161 GSVSSAFYLWI
+161 GSVSSAFYVWV

-178 YSQGTMEPAEFRITP
+178 YSQGAMEPAEFRITP
-193 YINPSPSPS
+193 YINPSPNPS

-210 SARGGLE
+210 SPRGGLE
-217 GVNHIVL
+217 GVNHITL

-251 LYATDKIRIR
+251 LYATEKIRIR

-266 TVFDKD
+266 TILDKD
-272 YQDAQL
+272 YRDAQL

-292 EGYYVTAALYNPDG
+292 EGYYVTAALYAPDG
-306 TTHPLTPSRREG
+306 QEVIAPSLIGRAEG
-318 LRVGCDT
+318 GSI
-325 LLNLDAKGALLNDRT
+325 LNLDAKGSILNDRT
-340 PQRGYPKWGWLQATV
+340 PQRGYPKWGWLTATV

-361 TAETPNLYTLELL
+361 TAETPHLYTLELL

-383 QKITTKVG
+383 QRITTKVG
-391 FRQLEIRDG
+391 FRQVEIKDG

-411 RGVNRHEMDPKTGK
+411 RGVNRHEMDPRTGK
-425 VMSEER
+425 VMTEEL
-431 MLQDIRLMKQA
+431 MLRDIRLMKQA
-442 NINAVRTCHYPNC
+442 NVNAVRTCHYPNC

-471 EADLEEHGLR
+471 EADIEEHGLR
-481 GKLASDPSWAA
+481 GRLASDPSWAA

-545 GAQGSDNP
+545 GAQGSNNP
-553 SLREGQ
+553 SLREGK
-559 GWVSSL
+559 GWVS
-565 REGQGWV
+565 
-572 PDPSSV
+572 DPLSV

-619 TKDNRPVL
+619 TMDNRPVL

-634 MGNALGNFKEYWDE
+634 MGNALGNFQEYWDE

-659 IWEWADEGIEAVRS
+659 IWEWADEGIEARQPLPHPLPREGS
-673 QGDSSAKFQV
+673 TESLP
-683 SGFRNNPRAV
+683 SGRLEGVPY
-693 ADSSLFTLHSSLI
+693 I
-706 AYGGDFNDYPNLK
+706 AYGGDFGDYPNLK

-747 FFQMNNGR
+747 YFERREERGERKENTHDEMAVGNI
-755 VEVKKHDPHF
+755 VVKKHDPHF
-765 DLSTIVVKEEKRN
+765 DLNTINIKEELRN
-778 GYLYVTASLKD
+778 GYRYVTASLKE
-789 ATPWAPK
+789 ATSWAPK
-796 GHVIARTQFE
+796 GHVIARAQFK
-806 THPQPLPKGGKSKK
+806 THPQPLPKGGESKK
-820 HPSPKSIKYPLP
+820 SSPNNRIQYPLP
-832 SGGAGVGLHCFRAP
+832 SGGSGVGIHYPLPKQGGQGWVSLHAFRAP

-870 DSVVNDST
+870 DSIVNDST

-929 ELKNIEYLGRGPW
+929 ELQNIEYLGRGPW

-952 LVDVYK
+952 LVDIYK
-958 STVSEQYVHYPR
+958 STVSEQYFHYPR

-982 LKITDDKGHGWLI
+982 LKITDDNGHGWLI
-995 EPLPSE
+995 EAEASPRGGME
-1001 EETSES
+1001 
-1007 KMKGLQGNHNSTLYT
+1007 GV
-1022 LHSTFSFSA
+1022 FSFSA

-1036 QQLYNATHDYELKE
+1036 HQLYNATHDYELKE

>member
-1 MKKIHLKGIDVRS
+1 MNRLIIGVGCWVLGVRRLVLGVCCWLLGASFSVAASPLGGGREGASIH
-14 AVKVLLPFYLFAFL
+14 
-28 PLNAHDWEDQSIL
+28 HDWEDQSIL

-53 HAGEISLNGDW
+53 HAGEISLNGEW

-78 FWKND
+78 FWTTD
-83 FNDSQWKTFPV
+83 FDDSQWKTFPV
-94 PGDWEMNGYGTPI
+94 PADWEMNGYGTPI

-121 VMTTPRERYTA
+121 VMTTPKERYTA
-132 FIERNPTGVYRRTFT
+132 YVERNPTGVYRRSFT
-147 IPAEWKD
+147 IPEAWKD

-161 GSVSSAFYLWI
+161 GSVSSAFYVWV

-178 YSQGTMEPAEFRITP
+178 YSQGSMEPAEFRITP
-193 YINPSPSPS
+193 YINPS

-210 SARGGLE
+210 SPRGGLE

-251 LYATDKIRIR
+251 LYATEKIRIR

-266 TVFDKD
+266 TILDKD
-272 YQDAQL
+272 YRDAQL

-292 EGYYVTAALYNPDG
+292 EGYYVTAALFAPDG
-306 TTHPLTPSRREG
+306 QEVIVPSLIGRAEG
-318 LRVGCDT
+318 GSI
-325 LLNLDAKGALLNDRT
+325 LNLDAKGAILNDRT
-340 PQRGYPKWGWLQATV
+340 PQRGYPKWGWLSATV
-355 KNPKKW
+355 KNPLKW
-361 TAETPNLYTLELL
+361 TAETPHLYTLELL

-383 QKITTKVG
+383 QRITTKVG
-391 FRQLEIRDG
+391 FRQVEIKDG

-411 RGVNRHEMDPKTGK
+411 RGVNRHEMDPKSGK
-425 VMSEER
+425 VMTEEL
-431 MLQDIRLMKQA
+431 MLRDIRLMKHA

-481 GKLASDPSWAA
+481 GRLASDPTWAA

-545 GAQGSDNP
+545 GAQGSNNP
-553 SLREGQ
+553 SLWEGQ
-559 GWVSSL
+559 GWA
-565 REGQGWV
+565 

-619 TKDNRPVL
+619 TMDNRPVL

-634 MGNALGNFKEYWDE
+634 MGNALGNFQEYWDE

-659 IWEWADEGIEAVRS
+659 IWEWADEGIEAHPQPLPQPLPRE
-673 QGDSSAKFQV
+673 GSSASLPSGRLEGV
-683 SGFRNNPRAV
+683 SY
-693 ADSSLFTLHSSLI
+693 I
-706 AYGGDFNDYPNLK
+706 AYGGDFGDYPNLK

-747 FFQMNNGR
+747 WFKLNKGK

-765 DLSTIVVKEEKRN
+765 DLNTITVKEEKRN
-778 GYLYVTASLKD
+778 GYLYVTASLKE

-796 GHVIARTQFE
+796 GHVIARTQFVDE
-806 THPQPLPKGGKSKK
+806 TAPKAKR
-820 HPSPKSIKYPLP
+820 PKASASTVKYPLP
-832 SGGAGVGLHCFRAP
+832 KQGGQGWVSLHAFRAP
-846 TDNDKGFGNWI
+846 TDNDRGFGNWI

-870 DSVVNDST
+870 DSIVNDST

-890 TVSIVKEKDSSL
+890 TVSITEASPWGGLEGVFS
-902 FTLHSSL
+902 FT
-909 IPEGQLPPLPCLG
+909 PEGHLPPLPCLG

-942 DNYPDRHAAA
+942 DNYPDRHASA
-952 LVDVYK
+952 LVDIYK

-995 EPLPSE
+995 EPLPS
-1001 EETSES
+1001 
-1007 KMKGLQGNHNSTLYT
+1007 GGAGVG
-1022 LHSTFSFSA
+1022 FSFSA

-1036 QQLYNATHDYELKE
+1036 QQLYHATHDYELKE

>member
-1 MKKIHLKGIDVRS
+1 
-14 AVKVLLPFYLFAFL
+14 
-28 PLNAHDWEDQSIL
+28 
-41 QINREPARADFH
+41 
-53 HAGEISLNGDW
+53 
-64 KFNWTKTPDEQPDG
+64 
-78 FWKND
+78 
-83 FNDSQWKTFPV
+83 
-94 PGDWEMNGYGTPI
+94 
-107 YSSSGYTF
+107 
-115 KINPPY
+115 
-121 VMTTPRERYTA
+121 
-132 FIERNPTGVYRRTFT
+132 
-147 IPAEWKD
+147 
-154 KEVYIHF
+154 
-161 GSVSSAFYLWI
+161 
-172 NGQRVG
+172 
-178 YSQGTMEPAEFRITP
+178 
-193 YINPSPSPS
+193 
-202 RGRGVQKA
+202 
-210 SARGGLE
+210 
-217 GVNHIVL
+217 
-224 EVLKYSDGSYLEDQ
+224 
-238 DQWRLAGIHRGIY
+238 LAGIHRGIY
-251 LYATDKIRIR
+251 LYATEKIRIR

-266 TVFDKD
+266 TILDKD
-272 YQDAQL
+272 YRDAQL

-292 EGYYVTAALYNPDG
+292 EGYYVTAALYAPDG
-306 TTHPLTPSRREG
+306 QEVITPSLIGRAG
-318 LRVGCDT
+318 GGSM
-325 LLNLDAKGALLNDRT
+325 LNLDAKGSILNDRT
-340 PQRGYPKWGWLQATV
+340 PQRGYPKWGWLTATV
-355 KNPKKW
+355 KNPMKW

-391 FRQLEIRDG
+391 FRSVEIKNG
-400 QLLVNGIPTRL
+400 QLLVNGIPIRL

-425 VMSEER
+425 VMTEEL
-431 MLQDIRLMKQA
+431 MLRDIRLMKQA
-442 NINAVRTCHYPNC
+442 NVNAVRTCHYPNC

-471 EADLEEHGLR
+471 EADIEEHGLR
-481 GKLASDPSWAA
+481 GRLASDPSWAA

-545 GAQGSDNP
+545 GAQGSTN
-553 SLREGQ
+553 L
-559 GWVSSL
+559 SSL
-565 REGQGWV
+565 SSLLSSK
-572 PDPSSV
+572 DPSSV

-619 TKDNRPVL
+619 TMDNRPVL

-634 MGNALGNFKEYWDE
+634 MGNALGNFQEYWDE

-673 QGDSSAKFQV
+673 KRDSSAKFQV
-683 SGFRNNPRAV
+683 SGFRNNPRAA

-755 VEVKKHDPHF
+755 VEVKKYDPHF
-765 DLSTIVVKEEKRN
+765 DLNTITVKEEKRN
-778 GYLYVTASLKD
+778 GYRYLTASLKE
-789 ATPWAPK
+789 ATLWAPK
-796 GHVIARTQFE
+796 GHVIARAQFADA
-806 THPQPLPKGGKSKK
+806 TAPKAK
-820 HPSPKSIKYPLP
+820 SPKVKENRGKGKDS
-832 SGGAGVGLHCFRAP
+832 SHFTLHSSLFSLHAFRAP

-870 DSVVNDST
+870 DSIVNDST

-929 ELKNIEYLGRGPW
+929 ELQNIEYLGRGPW

-952 LVDVYK
+952 LVDIYK
-958 STVSEQYVHYPR
+958 STVSEQYFHYPR

-982 LKITDDKGHGWLI
+982 LKITDDNGHGWLI
-995 EPLPSE
+995 EAEASPRGGIE
-1001 EETSES
+1001 
-1007 KMKGLQGNHNSTLYT
+1007 GG
-1022 LHSTFSFSA
+1022 FSFSA